1 MNMNEI
7 MNPRKTLASHFF
19 FKNGR
24 LHFSKEIERKVFF
37 FMTMAMLLAGI
48 GVKLGLF

>member
-1 MNMNEI
+1 MNEI
-7 MNPRKTLASHFF
+7 THPGKTQNPHFA
-19 FKNGR
+19 FKDGR
-24 LHFSKEIERKVFF
+24 LHFSKAVERKVFF